1 MQLEKNPYIL
11 AEPDSGID
19 ANVVGGVQEPRVQL
33 GLIDTEQSLG
43 SWQLSFRL
51 SFSFFRHP
59 ELQL

>member
-1 MQLEKNPYIL
+1 MSNSNHGIYWKVMQLEKNPYIL

-43 SWQLSFRL
+43 S
-51 SFSFFRHP
+51 
-59 ELQL
+59 